1 MNQNNQKMNENM
13 NNDVNMQIENISEQE
28 MLELFKVE
36 ELENRLEMAAIAP
49 SQIEAADGNKVCWIG

>member
-1 MNQNNQKMNENM
+1 MNKNNQKMNENLS
-13 NNDVNMQIENISEQE
+13 IENISEQE

-49 SQIEAADGNKVCWIG
+49 SNSLEPADTNKICW

>member
-1 MNQNNQKMNENM
+1 MNKNDQKMNENM
-13 NNDVNMQIENISEQE
+13 NNEMNMKIENISEQE

-49 SQIEAADGNKVCWIG
+49 TQGTELADTNKICW